1 MYIQIYVNK
10 YVSLYVYICMYIYIY
25 LYMYICIYIYVYMY
39 IMGSFKMHFFIRCSI
54 LYFVDK
60 VGVWT
65 GDPALAREVSAPHY
79 FVEKMITGI
88 ICIYYLDWRCIPL
101 SKGLYPTYKSN
112 IPIYNGFY
120 MACKLGRTHADAHPD
135 TLPSFVTKSGTVS
148 PPHWQSQLSR
158 AAAL

>member
-10 YVSLYVYICMYIYIY
+10 YVSLYVYMYVYI
-25 LYMYICIYIYVYMY
+25 YMYICIYVYN
-39 IMGSFKMHFFIRCSI
+39 GVFQNAFFIRCSI

-60 VGVWT
+60 IGVWT

-120 MACKLGRTHADAHPD
+120 MACKLGRTHEDAHPD
-135 TLPSFVTKSGTVS
+135 TLPSFVTKSGTVF
-148 PPHWQSQLSR
+148 PPHWQFQLSR